1 MSYNTMIFSEKWFCV
16 ARELK
21 GEAKLQYLEAVLN
34 YGLRGARPTPYNL
47 AKLNDEAQAAFEN
60 SEYEIEL
67 LNPKYTKLGEDFN
80 YDPLD
85 KGGYMTSKEIK
96 EKFGISLN
104 EKKEDFNPNDYEEI

>member
-1 MSYNTMIFSEKWFCV
+1 MSYPTMIFSEKWFEV

-80 YDPLD
+80 YCKLE
-85 KGGYMTSKEIK
+85 KGKYMTSKEIK
-96 EKFGISLN
+96 DKYGISLN
-104 EKKEDFNPNDYEEI
+104 EQEKQEE